1 MSGHQDTVSS
11 FCEKGNMCGDND
23 LAERKPDA
31 SPLTAGTLDPP
42 IISAFSTSG
51 PLRRSSVRRH
61 HQAPAVGRHL
71 SRQRD
76 VPGHQRNCSTLL
88 PLVRVSPYLL

>member
-11 FCEKGNMCGDND
+11 SCEKGNMCGEVD

-31 SPLTAGTLDPP
+31 SPLTAGTLDTPWL
-42 IISAFSTSG
+42 IAFTRSG
-51 PLRRSSVRRH
+51 PLRRSSLRRD

-76 VPGHQRNCSTLL
+76 APGHQRNCSTLL
-88 PLVRVSPYLL
+88 PLVRVSPY